1 MLQAELSEQKRKD
14 VYNAYKSSIAKF
26 GDSARFVSK
35 STLFDEA
42 MRMTAPRFYVT
53 YERAA
58 RIISSFRKGII
69 PEINNPLKLEM
80 YRDIYRLFVER
91 SDGRIGSLRK
101 ILEMEAPS
109 FYIDKRHFVRLIRQS
124 LKKSAR

>member
-1 MLQAELSEQKRKD
+1 MLQAELSKQKRRD
-14 VYNAYKSSIAKF
+14 VYKAYKDSIAKF

-42 MRMTAPRFYVT
+42 MRMSAPRFYVT

-69 PEINNPLKLEM
+69 PNISNQLKLEM

-91 SDGRIGSLRK
+91 TDGRIKSLRA
-101 ILEMEAPS
+101 ILEMEALS

-124 LKKSAR
+124 LKLKEQ

>member
-1 MLQAELSEQKRKD
+1 MLQSELSEQKRLD
-14 VYNAYKSSIAKF
+14 VYHAYKRSIAKF

-42 MRMTAPRFYVT
+42 MKMTAPRFYVT

-69 PEINNPLKLEM
+69 PNITNPLKMEM
-80 YRDIYRLFVER
+80 YRDIYKLFVENT
-91 SDGRIGSLRK
+91 DGKIRSLRSV
-101 ILEMEAPS
+101 LDMEAPS

-124 LKKSAR
+124 LKTGAK